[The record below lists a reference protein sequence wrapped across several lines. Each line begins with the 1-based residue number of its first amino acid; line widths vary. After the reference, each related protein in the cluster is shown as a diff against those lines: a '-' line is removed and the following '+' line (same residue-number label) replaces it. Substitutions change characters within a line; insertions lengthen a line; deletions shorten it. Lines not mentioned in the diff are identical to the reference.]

1 MTKVLDASAI
11 LALLLREPGADVVQ
25 TSLAGDT
32 RCGSANWSEVA
43 QMVLSQNRDYWTPVR
58 ATLLDGYGVRIEPV
72 LVEDAEWA
80 ACRWRKGEGLSLADR
95 LCLALGE
102 RLDAE
107 VLTADRAW
115 GSAGRVRQIR

>member
-1 MTKVLDASAI
+1 MTTVLDASAI

-25 TSLAGDT
+25 ESLTGDT
-32 RCGSANWSEVA
+32 RCGAANWSEVA
-43 QMVLSQNRDYWTPVR
+43 QKVYSLNRSYWAPVQ
-58 ATLLDGYGVRIEPV
+58 ATLLRGYGMRIESV

-80 ACRWRKGEGLSLADR
+80 ARRWSRGEGLSLADR

-107 VLTADRAW
+107 ILTADRAW
-115 GSAGRVRQIR
+115 GVDGRIRQIR